1 MRQASIRW
9 RSKSVAE
16 LQLKLVSGEKFT
28 ERKNLIETCVE
39 PSLPR
44 TGALSNWWM
53 RQKFPVATLGG
64 PASAA
69 RRNVVA
75 NLFHGRVAVSPIY
88 RVPRHK
94 KPSSKEEWLL
104 QTSRPAMPVCKT

>member
-9 RSKSVAE
+9 RSKAVSD
-16 LQLKLVSGEKFT
+16 LQLKLVSVGILQNAKISP
-28 ERKNLIETCVE
+28 RRASNPHCPHWRPIKLVDAPDVSSRGVE
-39 PSLPR
+39 
-44 TGALSNWWM
+44 W
-53 RQKFPVATLGG
+53 

-69 RRNVVA
+69 SRNVVA

-94 KPSSKEEWLL
+94 KPFGKE
-104 QTSRPAMPVCKT
+104 